1 MPHSLS
7 ISQWQELR
15 KSSISLLH
23 IRRLSMLLFRLLL
36 LADAVG
42 VGVVVGGGGGIVVVV
57 TIQPTRI
64 RPCWIYPIISHN
76 QPHSIQSVWSDGR
89 ANDPAP
95 RHRENGNG
103 GSATSAAAH
112 EACQTTGKATRAAIA
127 VHSAQQ
133 CTKSTKESRVHWVH
147 SLWIQTPR
155 PRLKSIGSLI

>member
-7 ISQWQELR
+7 ISQWQELS
-15 KSSISLLH
+15 KSSLH
-23 IRRLSMLLFRLLL
+23 IITRYQTFVN
-36 LADAVG
+36 AAVPAATAG
-42 VGVVVGGGGGIVVVV
+42 WCRWCWLVVVV

-64 RPCWIYPIISHN
+64 RSCWIYPIISHN
-76 QPHSIQSVWSDGR
+76 QPHTPRSVWSDGR

-103 GSATSAAAH
+103 GSTTSTAAH

-147 SLWIQTPR
+147 SLWIQTAR
-155 PRLKSIGSLI
+155 PRLKSSGSLI

>member
-1 MPHSLS
+1 
-7 ISQWQELR
+7 
-15 KSSISLLH
+15 
-23 IRRLSMLLFRLLL
+23 MLLFRLLL

-103 GSATSAAAH
+103 GHQSRHRRPFRS
-112 EACQTTGKATRAAIA
+112 A
-127 VHSAQQ
+127 VHQEHQ
-133 CTKSTKESRVHWVH
+133 GVQGP
-147 SLWIQTPR
+147 LGP
-155 PRLKSIGSLI
+155 

>member
-1 MPHSLS
+1 
-7 ISQWQELR
+7 
-15 KSSISLLH
+15 
-23 IRRLSMLLFRLLL
+23 MLLFRLLL